1 MAGIPGE
8 SGCGQSELGEKSMKH
23 RRILKYLTARA
34 VSQHACTLL
43 SDFIGTH
50 PTWSLTSSIR
60 GEKKCNRK
68 TKTNQNTADCSMLP
82 VGLLEEGGKKK
93 EITSCNLL
101 GWSPSLPMETASTG
115 ERTAAPLPV
124 LCGKGPD
131 MGWGTVPAP
140 HEGPRETLR
149 WQLMPTALQLH
160 RLWPK

>member
-1 MAGIPGE
+1 
-8 SGCGQSELGEKSMKH
+8 MKH

-68 TKTNQNTADCSMLP
+68 SKTNQNTADCSMLP

-93 EITSCNLL
+93 KSLHAICLAEAHPCPWRQPPQGREQHPL
-101 GWSPSLPMETASTG
+101 SPSCVGKVQTWAGAQYLLLTKD
-115 ERTAAPLPV
+115 PV
-124 LCGKGPD
+124 KHSGGN
-131 MGWGTVPAP
+131 
-140 HEGPRETLR
+140 
-149 WQLMPTALQLH
+149 
-160 RLWPK
+160 